1 MMAKEELTGAKDGK
15 RGVAHSERNDKA
27 YPRRA

>member
-1 MMAKEELTGAKDGK
+1 MMAKEELTGPKDGK

-27 YPRRA
+27 YPW